1 MKKARISAGL
11 SAYRQIQLTINNILL
26 AINITLMYS
35 APLIFAALGGVI
47 TQRSGVDNIGIEGM
61 MTIGAFVATAVGY
74 FTGSPW
80 LGFLIGGLAGAAMAV
95 LHAVASIH
103 LQGNQTISGVAINFI
118 GLGLA
123 LFLSRLFFDGA
134 TQTQPVP
141 KKLPKIL
148 SLLGMDTS
156 NLTINAINI
165 DITVPLA
172 ILLTVAMWF
181 FLYKTKWGLRVLA
194 CGEHPAAADSLGVNI
209 YVIRYVCCIL
219 SGLLAGFGG
228 AAMTLAVV
236 SNFSPTVI
244 SGHGFIAL
252 AAVIFGKWTPQ
263 GALRACLLFGF
274 AQAMVVMLGGMEY
287 IPSQLLAMLPY
298 VLTMVVLVLFVGRSE
313 APKANGTPYRKGE
326 R

>member
-1 MKKARISAGL
+1 ML
-11 SAYRQIQLTINNILL
+11 NNILL

-80 LGFLIGGLAGAAMAV
+80 LGVLIGGLAGAAMAV

-274 AQAMVVMLGGMEY
+274 AQAMVVMLGGMDY

-313 APKANGTPYRKGE
+313 APKANGVPYRKGE

>member
-1 MKKARISAGL
+1 ML
-11 SAYRQIQLTINNILL
+11 NNLLL

-47 TQRSGVDNIGIEGM
+47 TQRAGVDNIGIEGM
-61 MTIGAFVATAVGY
+61 MTIGAFAATAVGF
-74 FTGSPW
+74 FTGNPW
-80 LGFLIGGLAGAAMAV
+80 LGFLVGGLAGAFMAV
-95 LHAVASIH
+95 FHAVASIH

-118 GLGLA
+118 GLGAA
-123 LFLSRLFFDGA
+123 LFLSRLLFDGA

-148 SLLGMDTS
+148 SMLGFDTS
-156 NLTINAINI
+156 NITINAINI
-165 DITVPLA
+165 DITVPIA
-172 ILLTVAMWF
+172 IAFTVLMWW
-181 FLYKTKWGLRVLA
+181 FLYKTKWGLRILA

-209 YVIRYVCCIL
+209 YAIRYVCCIL
-219 SGLLAGFGG
+219 SGLFAGLGG

-313 APKANGTPYRKGE
+313 APKANGVPYRKGE

>member
-1 MKKARISAGL
+1 ML
-11 SAYRQIQLTINNILL
+11 NNILL
-26 AINITLMYS
+26 AINITMMYS

-274 AQAMVVMLGGMEY
+274 AQAMVVMLGGMDY

-313 APKANGTPYRKGE
+313 APKANGVPYRKGE